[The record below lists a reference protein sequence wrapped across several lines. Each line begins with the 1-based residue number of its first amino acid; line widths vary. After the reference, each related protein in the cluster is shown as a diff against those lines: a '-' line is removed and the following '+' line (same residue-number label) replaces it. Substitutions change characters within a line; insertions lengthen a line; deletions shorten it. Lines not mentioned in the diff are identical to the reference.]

1 MTASSNPGLYC
12 LDGEREKE
20 RGQERKLN
28 NYSTKIYEGV
38 PIIVKGQY
46 KCQLLIK
53 DVGNHPGMDIS
64 AYWWRPVS
72 SIQ

>member
-1 MTASSNPGLYC
+1 MLHCVGL
-12 LDGEREKE
+12 DQERDRGGERE

-46 KCQLLIK
+46 NA
-53 DVGNHPGMDIS
+53 DS
-64 AYWWRPVS
+64 
-72 SIQ
+72 